1 VPHSPVHIFSASLIL
16 GSLRCVGPILCLRAL
31 YTART
36 LVNVELS
43 AGNINPLARIFGI
56 GALIFAGAS
65 TRRSRAITALKN
77 AKLFRCDAKIL
88 VKRELTPSAI
98 IFATR

>member
-31 YTART
+31 YTVRT
-36 LVNVELS
+36 LVNVEVS

-56 GALIFAGAS
+56 ARNWRVKFRGRIDAQFARNA
-65 TRRSRAITALKN
+65 RAE
-77 AKLFRCDAKIL
+77 
-88 VKRELTPSAI
+88 KRKTVSMAPRE
-98 IFATR
+98 FW